1 MKKKF
6 LLSLFVALVSLGT
19 WLNVQ
24 AAELRGFVKQFT
36 NEQAR
41 GFVQQP
47 NGRFSATQP
56 SWNQAAYLNRV
67 GVTVQAA
74 DGTVVYSGETATT
87 TGGVGGYFSVPSLP
101 VGTYTVTLTANGL
114 TALPFA
120 VGATVQPQMVA
131 TVELTTDSEIKNLNW
146 ILASQSK
153 RILALSKRGTFPGG
167 TADVD
172 QVGNPVNYRIWYQGG
187 DVASLYTQNGVN
199 YVYFK
204 GALFNDTIGLYS
216 SALTEPTLSAA
227 EKAYGWEFKGWRI
240 NQSDAIFSSEE
251 VGNTRIT
258 SDITL
263 EAVFEAPTYTVSFAT
278 DEEKGSIN
286 GQPVVS
292 YTVEGNGSPV
302 TNLVAGN
309 LPVATAKPGYTFL
322 GWYVDQTTNLVDNAT
337 ILSTLV
343 QKDLVYYAKY
353 KKDAP
358 AISIGANG
366 NWYIDGV
373 DTGKPSQ
380 GPAGQNAQPLT
391 ITSTSLD
398 ADGNTVITFSDN
410 SQVTVK
416 KGKDA
421 QALTVVSTSQD
432 PDGNTLVTFS
442 DGSVIKVNKGKD
454 GQAITIVESSQD
466 ANGNTIIRFS
476 DNSTILVKK
485 GQDAT
490 APKVEI
496 GANGNWFI
504 NGQDTGK
511 PAQGAK
517 GQDGQNGQNGQDG
530 KSVTILESK
539 LDADGNT
546 LIRFS
551 DGSTITIQKGKDAQI
566 PQIQIGANGNW
577 FINGVDSGK
586 PSQGAK
592 GQNGQSITVLET
604 KLDANGNTIVTFS
617 DGSSVTIQKGAD
629 AQAPRIHIGANGNW
643 FINDVD
649 TGKPA
654 QGANGQNGQDGKS
667 VSILETKLDKDGNTL
682 VIFTDGTQVTILKG
696 QDGKAGVSPVITI
709 NADGYWVINGLVTNT
724 KAKGEAGQNG
734 QTPTVE
740 IGSNGNWF
748 INGKDTGVPAKGV
761 DGQPGQAAS
770 QTPADPANP
779 VNNFVK
785 GILPATGSEQAVL
798 LLMVLGSVLLLFGGY
813 ILGRGKAKKE

>member
-1 MKKKF
+1 MKKKL
-6 LLSLFVALVSLGT
+6 LLSLFVALVSLGS

-41 GFVQQP
+41 SFVQQP

-56 SWNQAAYLNRV
+56 GWSQSPYLNRV

-87 TGGVGGYFSVPSLP
+87 TGGVGGYFSVPNLP
-101 VGTYTVTLTANGL
+101 VGTYTVTLTADGL
-114 TALPFA
+114 TTLPFA
-120 VGATVQPQMVA
+120 SGATVQPQMVT
-131 TVELTTDSEIKNLNW
+131 TVEITSESEIKNLNW

-172 QVGNPVNYRIWYQGG
+172 QLGNPINYRMWYQGG
-187 DVASLYTQNGVN
+187 DVASLYTQAGVN

-204 GALFNDTIGLYS
+204 GALYNDTIGLYS

-240 NQSDAIFSSEE
+240 NQSDAIYSSEE

-263 EAVFEAPTYTVSFAT
+263 EAVYEAPTYTVSFAT

-286 GQPVVS
+286 GQTVAS
-292 YTVEGNGSPV
+292 YTVEGNGSSV
-302 TNLVAGN
+302 TDLLAGN
-309 LPVATAKPGYTFL
+309 LPVAVAKPGYTFL
-322 GWYVDQTTNLVDNAT
+322 GWYVDQTTNLVDNAS
-337 ILSTLV
+337 ILATEVKS
-343 QKDLVYYAKY
+343 DLVYYAKY

-391 ITSTSLD
+391 ITSTSQD

-410 SQVTVK
+410 SQVTIK
-416 KGKDA
+416 KGKDG
-421 QALTVVSTSQD
+421 QALTVSSTTQD
-432 PDGNTLVTFS
+432 ADGNTLVTFS
-442 DGSVIKVNKGKD
+442 DGSVIKVNKGVD
-454 GQAITIVESSQD
+454 GQTLTIVESKQD
-466 ANGNTIIRFS
+466 ADGNTIIRFS

-504 NGQDTGK
+504 NGVDTGK
-511 PAQGAK
+511 PAQGS
-517 GQDGQNGQNGQDG
+517 NGQNGQ
-530 KSVTILESK
+530 SITVSATK

-546 LIRFS
+546 VVTFS
-551 DGSTITIQKGKDAQI
+551 DGTSVTIQKGADARA
-566 PQIQIGANGNW
+566 PQIHIGANGNW
-577 FINGVDSGK
+577 FINGVD
-586 PSQGAK
+586 
-592 GQNGQSITVLET
+592 
-604 KLDANGNTIVTFS
+604 
-617 DGSSVTIQKGAD
+617 
-629 AQAPRIHIGANGNW
+629 
-643 FINDVD
+643 

-654 QGANGQNGQDGKS
+654 QGANGQDGKDGKS
-667 VSILETKLDKDGNTL
+667 VSISETKVDKDGNTI
-682 VIFTDGTQVTILKG
+682 VIFTDGTQVTIPKG
-696 QDGKAGVSPVITI
+696 QDGKDGTSPVITI
-709 NADGYWVINGLVTNT
+709 DGNGYWVINGLVTGT
-724 KAKGEAGQNG
+724 KAKGVAGQDG
-734 QTPTVE
+734 QTPKVE

-761 DGQPGQAAS
+761 DGQSVQSATANAS
-770 QTPADPANP
+770 DPANP
-779 VNNFVK
+779 VSSFVK
-785 GILPATGSEQAVL
+785 GILPATGSEQYVL

-813 ILGRGKAKKE
+813 LLGRGKAKKE